1 MRSYKARNRD
11 NLIEQRNQ
19 NSLTHLLKD
28 KELTIEQ
35 KQGLV
40 RERNPY
46 LHVFGDRLELFNEG
60 YQSYEEFINHLYLG
74 EVEAQAQGE
83 YK

>member
-1 MRSYKARNRD
+1 MRTYKTRNRD

-19 NSLTHLLKD
+19 NSLTHLLKAKD
-28 KELTIEQ
+28 LTLEQ
-35 KQGLV
+35 KQFLV
-40 RERNPY
+40 GERNPY
-46 LHVFGDRLELFNEG
+46 LHVFGERLEVFNEG
-60 YQSYEEFINHLYLG
+60 YQSYEDFINHQYLG

>member
-1 MRSYKARNRD
+1 MRTYKTRNRD

-19 NSLTHLLKD
+19 NSLTHLLKN
-28 KELTIEQ
+28 KELTLEQ
-35 KQGLV
+35 KQELIK
-40 RERNPY
+40 ERNPFLY
-46 LHVFGDRLELFNEG
+46 VFGDYLVPQGDR
-60 YQSYEEFINHLYLG
+60 SYEEFINHQYLG